1 MAFDISTFTSTVHK
15 HGGLANPSRFRI
27 IIPDAIE
34 DLSLLCHSTS
44 LPAKTFEV
52 LPYNNGFGS
61 DYQMPSKIE
70 WEDVDFSF
78 YVTNNNYAEKI
89 YFDAW
94 MDRIVNRETNF
105 IQYKNT
111 FVQDITI
118 ECYNNKNFKIY
129 QLLLEEA
136 FPTGMSAIELTSESN
151 TPVSITVSMSYKRW
165 IQQKIE
171 N

>member
-1 MAFDISTFTSTVHK
+1 M
-15 HGGLANPSRFRI
+15 I
-27 IIPDAIE
+27 II
-34 DLSLLCHSTS
+34 L
-44 LPAKTFEV
+44 
-52 LPYNNGFGS
+52 
-61 DYQMPSKIE
+61 
-70 WEDVDFSF
+70 
-78 YVTNNNYAEKI
+78 
-89 YFDAW
+89 
-94 MDRIVNRETNF
+94 RIF